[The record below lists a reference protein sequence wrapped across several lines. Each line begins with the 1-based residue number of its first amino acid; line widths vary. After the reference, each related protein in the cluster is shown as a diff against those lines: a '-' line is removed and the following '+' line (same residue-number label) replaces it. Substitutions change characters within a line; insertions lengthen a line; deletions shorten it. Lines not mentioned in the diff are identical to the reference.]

1 MIIVIQKNTNQVTVQ
16 KQTVLRVRIAQFNIP
31 SGIQTNVFSQKG
43 SLLVGTGAGTFLEI
57 PPGPNGEFLQY
68 DSSEPAG
75 VRSSTPVV
83 QVEDTSNHL
92 INGGFDF
99 AQRQTPGTL
108 TTIADGGFGADRWK
122 IYRENAGLQYRRVDA
137 SNEAAL
143 TSPWYGEFKKITN
156 TGKFLIC
163 QILEYADTLKFRGR
177 TVLFQIAMKA
187 SAAKNIRMAIGEL
200 QSGGTA
206 DTIPAV
212 VSSWGG
218 AGTDPTLGANLA
230 VISTPTTQEVTTSWQ
245 VFTFSATF
253 PSNAKN
259 LLVMLWSDAGFAAD
273 DTLSV
278 AEAGVYVGATARS
291 WTPRPAAQELAICE
305 RYFQKTYELDL
316 APGSSSGG
324 GNCHGYGRDTQF
336 VLPFGHKFR
345 QMMFSIPTVKLYSQT
360 GTADKISLINGTNA
374 GTGTVNASS
383 INQTGFSLVSDSSSG
398 FAAGTLYRFNYTA
411 EAEL

>member
-1 MIIVIQKNTNQVTVQ
+1 MIIVIQKNTSQVTVQ
-16 KQTVLRVRIAQFNIP
+16 KQTVLRVRIANFNIP
-31 SGIQTNVFSQKG
+31 SGIQTSVFSQKG
-43 SLLVGTGAGTFLEI
+43 SLLVGTGAGSFFEI

-75 VRSSTPVV
+75 VKSSTPVV
-83 QVEDTSNHL
+83 QIDDTTNHL
-92 INGGFDF
+92 INGGFNF

-122 IYRENAGLQYRRVDA
+122 SYRENAGLQYRRVDA
-137 SNEAAL
+137 SSEATL

-156 TGKFLIC
+156 TGKFLVC
-163 QILEYADTLKFRGR
+163 QILENADTLKFRGK

-187 SAAKNIRMAIGEL
+187 SAAQNIRMAIGQL
-200 QSGGTA
+200 QTGGTA

-218 AGTDPTLGANLA
+218 AGTDPTLGSNLA
-230 VISTPTTQEVTTSWQ
+230 VISTPSTQAVTTSWQ

-278 AEAGVYVGATARS
+278 AEAGLYFGATVRS
-291 WTPRPAAQELAICE
+291 WTPRPTAQELVLVE
-305 RYFQKTYELDL
+305 RYFQKTYSLNL
-316 APGSSSGG
+316 APGTSSGE
-324 GNCHGYGRDTQF
+324 GNCHGYGNTTQF
-336 VLPFGHKFR
+336 ALPFGHKFHC
-345 QMMFSIPTVKLYSQT
+345 QMRTLPTVRLYSLL

-374 GTGTVNASS
+374 GTGTVTPGNVGL
-383 INQTGFSLVSDSSSG
+383 TGFTLIVDSGSG
-398 FAAGTLYRFNYTA
+398 FTAATLYRFHYTA